1 MFQNILFPVD
11 FSDNNRTVAPYALD
25 MAAAHGS
32 LLHLLYVVRDLSHF
46 AGFHVPHPNL
56 DNLVQDVA
64 QGARRKMDQFRQSHF
79 AAARTTARVVVGDP
93 AQEIVRYARENLIDL
108 IIMGTHGRRGLEH
121 AIFGSVAEKVVK
133 NSPVPVLTVNP
144 HRI

>member
-11 FSDNNRTVAPYALD
+11 FSDNNRAVSPYALD
-25 MAAAHGS
+25 MAATHGS
-32 LLHLLYVVRDLSHF
+32 LLHLLHVVRDLSHF
-46 AGFHVPHPNL
+46 AGFYVPHPNL
-56 DNLVQDVA
+56 ESLIQDVA
-64 QGARRKMDQFRQSHF
+64 RGARRKMDQFRQEHF
-79 AAARTTARVVVGDP
+79 AAARTTARVAVGDP
-93 AQEIVRYARENLIDL
+93 AQEIVQYARENLIDL